1 MANETKFYVHHKGT
15 VMTAPHATAGD
26 AWVDTIPTFY
36 NAKQIAV
43 DQLTLGHPEK
53 QQIRN
58 RPRASGLDA
67 SFIAYGAEG
76 AGDWTLKCTLSP
88 SGTAGTAP
96 DIQDILECAFGTE
109 TLVPVTSATYSFS
122 YTDDEYLRAF
132 AMYYTADGGGQGHVY
147 AGCIVEKITITAKAN
162 DVVKF
167 EASGK
172 FLKHQH
178 YSQSKLLA
186 AIVAVDATS
195 MTLSDATL
203 GAIWGTDVAE
213 TGKCYLPVKIDTE
226 VVIITKWVAATH
238 TATITR
244 AQYGT
249 SGATHLIDAEV
260 LAWQPTESVNYNPIS
275 TENSANTLT
284 VGGTAYDFLDFSY
297 TVDCGNEPIPQV
309 ERGQTSL
316 RHVRKKE
323 ISVAI
328 EFTTLWD
335 NKDKRDLL
343 SLSYNKAA
351 AIATTMVLGGTAGK
365 ICTLALPQGYIETKT
380 PPAMPDLLP
389 EQETVVGF
397 TIKGHASAATTTDTS
412 TVAFT

>member
-15 VMTAPHATAGD
+15 VMTAPHAVAGD
-26 AWVDTIPTFY
+26 AWVDSIPTFL

-43 DQLTLGHPEK
+43 DSLTLGHPEK

-109 TLVPVTSATYSFS
+109 TLVPVTSAAYSFS
-122 YTDDEYLRAF
+122 YIDDEYLRAF

-178 YSQSKLLA
+178 YMQSKLDA

-195 MTLSDATL
+195 MTLSDDEL
-203 GAIWGTDVAE
+203 GAIWGTNVE
-213 TGKCYLPVKIDTE
+213 TTDLCYLPVKIDTE

-249 SGATHLIDAEV
+249 SGATHLINAEV
-260 LAWQPTESVNYNPIS
+260 TAWQPTESVNYNPIS

-284 VGGTAYDFLDFSY
+284 VGSTPYDFVDFSY
-297 TVDCGNEPIPQV
+297 TADCGNEVIDQI
-309 ERGQTSL
+309 ERSQTTR
-316 RHVRKKE
+316 RHLRKKE
-323 ISVAI
+323 ISVSM
-328 EFTTLWD
+328 EFTSLWD

-343 SLSYNKAA
+343 SVAYNKAA

-365 ICTLALPQGYIETKT
+365 ICTLALPQGYLETKAPPT
-380 PPAMPDLLP
+380 PPDMLP

-412 TVAFT
+412 TVTFT